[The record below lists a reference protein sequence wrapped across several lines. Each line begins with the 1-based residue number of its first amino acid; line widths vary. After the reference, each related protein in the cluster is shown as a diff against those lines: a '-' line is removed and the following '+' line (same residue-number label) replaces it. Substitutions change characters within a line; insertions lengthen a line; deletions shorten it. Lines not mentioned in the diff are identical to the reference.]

1 MPKILKESMKV
12 TWDFYL
18 PEGVNNPPPPPPP
31 KKKRKEKQLFFAGWG
46 GLRIFSGTQ
55 SPIFCKHFSI
65 VC

>member
-31 KKKRKEKQLFFAGWG
+31 KKKEKKNNFFLLG
-46 GLRIFSGTQ
+46 GED
-55 SPIFCKHFSI
+55 
-65 VC
+65 

>member
-1 MPKILKESMKV
+1 MKV

-18 PEGVNNPPPPPPP
+18 PEGVNYPPP
-31 KKKRKEKQLFFAGWG
+31 KKKKKQKKLFFAGWG

-55 SPIFCKHFSI
+55 SPIFCKYFSI